1 MMYSTSS
8 DIQNLAMSSRS
19 RRIARSTTGS
29 TIWTTICHFYR
40 SLSYQLRLLKFF
52 HNSLNFKPKWRLNN

>member
-29 TIWTTICHFYR
+29 TIWTTICHFWV
-40 SLSYQLRLLKFF
+40 SGFPWLASFPLSV
-52 HNSLNFKPKWRLNN
+52 